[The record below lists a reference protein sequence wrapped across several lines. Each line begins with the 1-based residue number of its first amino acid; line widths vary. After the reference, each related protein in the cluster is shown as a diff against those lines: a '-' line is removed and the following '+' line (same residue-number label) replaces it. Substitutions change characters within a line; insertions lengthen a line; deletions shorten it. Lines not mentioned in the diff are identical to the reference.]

1 MNVLFIHGM
10 DVECAKYN
18 VRHYRKHE
26 ILLLDTFLLYIYFTP
41 NCVWKYL
48 GSYNN
53 NVTHIYIVIVH
64 DFYGHRYTLLP
75 CPCLQSYCKYGT
87 HDIIQNCYSFQ
98 RNDLIFR
105 QTLCFARCEF
115 YLWGVS
121 DKNHTILTGNSSCF
135 FQICNTHNRT

>member
-87 HDIIQNCYSFQ
+87 HDIIQNSYSFQ
-98 RNDLIFR
+98 RNDLIFH
-105 QTLCFARCEF
+105 QNFYFVHCDLCIWVTS
-115 YLWGVS
+115 YGYNS
-121 DKNHTILTGNSSCF
+121 MLTRNNKYF
-135 FQICNTHNRT
+135 